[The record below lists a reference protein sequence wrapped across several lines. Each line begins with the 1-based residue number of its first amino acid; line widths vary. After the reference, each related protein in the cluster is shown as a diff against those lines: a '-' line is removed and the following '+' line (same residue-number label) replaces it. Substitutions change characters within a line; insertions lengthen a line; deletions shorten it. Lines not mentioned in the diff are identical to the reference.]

1 MAENLLKMA
10 ALLYLNVLEAD
21 VFLVALLAECTVLVF
36 AVLLL
41 LVVRDT
47 LDRFIKLPTLPEHL

>member
-1 MAENLLKMA
+1 MA

-21 VFLVALLAECTVLVF
+21 VFLVALFAECTVLVF